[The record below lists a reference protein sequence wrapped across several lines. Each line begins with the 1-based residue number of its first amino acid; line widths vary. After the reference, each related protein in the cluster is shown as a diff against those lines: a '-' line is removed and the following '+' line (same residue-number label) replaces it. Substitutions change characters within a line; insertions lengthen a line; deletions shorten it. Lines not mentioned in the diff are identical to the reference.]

1 MQKWQIYDSHV
12 DEIRKNDLKIWLRR
26 RFVTTVITNFK
37 FINKVNIF
45 YFLAL
50 GMFRKVSFTV
60 LPKAFK
66 YTNII
71 AFNFFFFFFGMR
83 ESCVQCVL
91 QVTVNANIVYTS
103 RYILYIF
110 PDTGF
115 TVSSSHFI
123 FVSQMCFKNLNV
135 FCFLPFALICMHS
148 FSYKNA
154 LYLSTVLPG

>member
-1 MQKWQIYDSHV
+1 M
-12 DEIRKNDLKIWLRR
+12 
-26 RFVTTVITNFK
+26 TTVITNLK
-37 FINKVNIF
+37 FINKLNIF

-50 GMFRKVSFTV
+50 GMFRKVSFIV

-71 AFNFFFFFFGMR
+71 AFNFFFFLGMR
-83 ESCVQCVL
+83 ESCVQCVF

-115 TVSSSHFI
+115 AVSSSHFI
-123 FVSQMCFKNLNV
+123 FVSQTCFKNLNV

-148 FSYKNA
+148 FSYLIRMLFIYA
-154 LYLSTVLPG
+154 LSFLANFSPCKIGPFTMLIGMVSLILH

>member
-26 RFVTTVITNFK
+26 RFVTTVITNFT

-50 GMFRKVSFTV
+50 GMFRKVSFIV

-71 AFNFFFFFFGMR
+71 AFNFFFFFSEWGNHVYNV
-83 ESCVQCVL
+83 SCKLLLMLTLYIHLGTFYISFQTQVL
-91 QVTVNANIVYTS
+91 LCLH
-103 RYILYIF
+103 ILYLF
-110 PDTGF
+110 
-115 TVSSSHFI
+115 HR
-123 FVSQMCFKNLNV
+123 C
-135 FCFLPFALICMHS
+135 ALKI
-148 FSYKNA
+148 
-154 LYLSTVLPG
+154 